1 MDIKVTYKLIIRKMF
16 YTCAK
21 ELGLLNI
28 VHSVLDKNTLEINT
42 GGDIKCYFFLSTNI
56 MEPLSSIHCFTMLD
70 WLIFVKPYRNL
81 PSTYLVIHLQNSSSG
96 KQGVYP

>member
-1 MDIKVTYKLIIRKMF
+1 MF

-42 GGDIKCYFFLSTNI
+42 EGKIKYYKLTYLTTKILVFLSLI
-56 MEPLSSIHCFTMLD
+56 D
-70 WLIFVKPYRNL
+70 WLILVQLYSNL
-81 PSTYLVIHLQNSSSG
+81 PSTYLVINL
-96 KQGVYP
+96 

>member
-1 MDIKVTYKLIIRKMF
+1 MF

-42 GGDIKCYFFLSTNI
+42 EGKIKYYKLTYKQNI
-56 MEPLSSIHCFTMLD
+56 
-70 WLIFVKPYRNL
+70 
-81 PSTYLVIHLQNSSSG
+81 TYLTTKIPVFLGLIVLYWLNHIVICL
-96 KQGVYP
+96 

>member
-1 MDIKVTYKLIIRKMF
+1 MF

-42 GGDIKCYFFLSTNI
+42 EGKIKYYKL
-56 MEPLSSIHCFTMLD
+56 
-70 WLIFVKPYRNL
+70 
-81 PSTYLVIHLQNSSSG
+81 TYLTTKIPVFLGSIDLYWLNHIVIYLQHIL
-96 KQGVYP
+96 

>member
-1 MDIKVTYKLIIRKMF
+1 MF

-42 GGDIKCYFFLSTNI
+42 EGKIKYYKLTNLTTKIPVFSLVQLIDI
-56 MEPLSSIHCFTMLD
+56 
-70 WLIFVKPYRNL
+70 
-81 PSTYLVIHLQNSSSG
+81 G
-96 KQGVYP
+96 